1 MCSTIVEQIFVIR
14 SFLTHNQKILQTA
27 TFNSIYIVYVH
38 KINVT
43 FKSYSTTITTQNIIG
58 YNPKQAVS
66 NWHKV
71 PLRNVF
77 MQYVVCVVPQISIY
91 TFNRSES
98 MASLPSSRCC
108 SGKMYCNMCS
118 EDEEYIYV
126 AGGRWV
132 QATSHENCL
141 KHHHHHSTNKTT
153 HLWSH
158 TQHIRQ
164 SAPNALKS
172 WHTSCVRLLYTF
184 AIDRCI

>member
-91 TFNRSES
+91 THLIDRSLWHHYRHRVVALAKCTAICAPKMKNIYMWLVDAGFKLQVMKIAES
-98 MASLPSSRCC
+98 IIIIIVRT
-108 SGKMYCNMCS
+108 KQHTF
-118 EDEEYIYV
+118 
-126 AGGRWV
+126 GR
-132 QATSHENCL
+132 T
-141 KHHHHHSTNKTT
+141 HSTSDKAHRT
-153 HLWSH
+153 H
-158 TQHIRQ
+158 
-164 SAPNALKS
+164 
-172 WHTSCVRLLYTF
+172 
-184 AIDRCI
+184 